1 MALPNDLTAI
11 PLCLSRAEPAC
22 AGQTLSAVSDP
33 SGGASDPCLM
43 AQESNYSC
51 AALRNDL
58 VYLDGPARGPK
69 RWMMIAPRTKETCL
83 NTIRELKKRVC
94 LSNGFGSLRTRAFE
108 EKQRRWAR

>member
-1 MALPNDLTAI
+1 VGD
-11 PLCLSRAEPAC
+11 C
-22 AGQTLSAVSDP
+22 
-33 SGGASDPCLM
+33 GAPD
-43 AQESNYSC
+43 SNGVLLGVGVGVLFGVLVEVLLGVLVGVLLGVLIGVLLGVLVGYSC

-94 LSNGFGSLRTRAFE
+94 LSNDE
-108 EKQRRWAR
+108 